1 MDRGGSRVDAVCV
14 FCGSSAGLDP
24 AHAAMAREVGRT
36 LADHGVRLVYG
47 GGAVGLMGC
56 VADAALEAGGEVVGV
71 IPRGL
76 FRREVGHQ
84 GLSELV
90 EVDSMH
96 DRKRLMFELSDG
108 FVAMPGGLGT
118 LEELSEILTWAQLG
132 LHGKP
137 IVTLG
142 PAGFWRPWHGVL
154 DHLVASGFVQER
166 YAKLVKELER
176 VDELMPALR
185 AGPGKPSDR
194 WIDLAET

>member
-1 MDRGGSRVDAVCV
+1 MDRDGAGVDAVCV
-14 FCGSSAGLDP
+14 FCGSSPGLDP
-24 AHAAMAREVGRT
+24 AHATMARAVGRT

-56 VADAALEAGGEVVGV
+56 VADAALESGGEVVGV
-71 IPRGL
+71 IPKGL
-76 FRREVGHQ
+76 FRREVGHR
-84 GLSELV
+84 GLTQLL

-96 DRKRLMFELSDG
+96 DRKRLMFELSDA
-108 FVAMPGGLGT
+108 FVALPGGLGT

-142 PAGFWRPWHGVL
+142 STGFWRPWHGLL

-185 AGPGKPSDR
+185 SGPGQPSDR